1 MLTPIICPSILS
13 ADFGLLANE
22 TSRMIEFNADW
33 IHVDV
38 MDGHFVPNLTIGAP
52 VVKSL
57 RKHTNAF
64 LDCHCMVSNP
74 EKWINDF
81 KNAGANQYTFHIEA
95 VPEPNQLIK
104 DIKSLGMKV
113 GIAVSPDTDVALL
126 YPYGNDVDLLLV
138 MSVYPGFG
146 GQSFMPNSLDKI
158 KKLRQLFPSTNIQ
171 VDGGVDKNNIELVA
185 EAGANVIVAGTSIFG
200 AVDPKQTIADFRAV
214 VQRHIDN
221 SNLNK

>member
-158 KKLRQLFPSTNIQ
+158 KKLRQLFPNTNIQ